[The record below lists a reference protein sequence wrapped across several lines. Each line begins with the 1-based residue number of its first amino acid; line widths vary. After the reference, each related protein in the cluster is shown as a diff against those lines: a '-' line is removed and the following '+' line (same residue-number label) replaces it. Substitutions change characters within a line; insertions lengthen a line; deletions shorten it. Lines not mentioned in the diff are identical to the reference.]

1 MIRFNADPELIIAEA
16 GDEAQ
21 PARIAGIAVPWEPVS
36 AVVSDGTR
44 VAFKRGAFDVNGKK
58 AKLVENHDLTQL
70 RGTVEI
76 SDGDEGLEFVATFA
90 NTAASRDAIELV
102 KAGAYDSVSVG
113 ANPIKFK
120 YDKKGTMIVSQ
131 AELVELSLVAVPAF
145 KDAVITEIAASEPE
159 ADEQE
164 TPATSEGD
172 EQMSEEIKAEAPEAP
187 VVPTTPIYAA
197 AKREFV
203 MPSAAEYISKFL
215 QGGAEWAEFETR
227 LRAAAPD
234 VVTTDAPGVLPK
246 PIVTPVYNSLRGI
259 RPVIDAIGVKAM
271 PQAGKVFIRP
281 EVTTHTTI
289 GASNGENTPLDQGT
303 FVISENQ
310 VTKAVYGGYVKV
322 SEEVMDWSQ
331 PEIVQLI
338 LDDMARAYAKET
350 DNVAADNLVTGASTT
365 TNFTVADITKPA
377 EWARWMYTAAEAI
390 LTNTQYLPTHL
401 FLSPNMFRALG
412 LLVDDQKRPLFPQVG
427 PMNAFG
433 SMSPTGTPAAAF
445 GFTVVVDANFDND
458 TVIVGVPDGYEIFE
472 QQTGAISAE
481 ANDGSLSRTIAFR
494 GYLATL
500 MIEAGKFRKAAFV

>member
-1 MIRFNADPELIIAEA
+1 MIRFNANPDLIIAEA
-16 GDEAQ
+16 GDDAK
-21 PARIAGIAVPWEPVS
+21 PARIGGIAVPWAPVS

-44 VAFKRGAFDVNGKK
+44 VAFQRGAFDVSQKR

-70 RGTVEI
+70 RGVVEI
-76 SDGDEGLEFVATFA
+76 MDGDDGLEFVATFA
-90 NTAASRDAIELV
+90 NTAAARDAIELV

-113 ANPIKFK
+113 ANPVKYK
-120 YDKKGTMIVSQ
+120 YDKNGTMIVSE

-159 ADEQE
+159 ADETP
-164 TPATSEGD
+164 TPAIPE
-172 EQMSEEIKAEAPEAP
+172 EEPMSEEIKAEAEAP
-187 VVPTTPIYAA
+187 AVIPTTPIHATA
-197 AKREFV
+197 RREFV

-215 QGGAEWAEFETR
+215 QGGAEWAEFDAR

-234 VVTTDAPGVLPK
+234 VVTTDVPGVLPR

-259 RPVIDAIGVKAM
+259 RPVIDAIGAKAM
-271 PQAGKVFIRP
+271 PQGGKVFIRP

-289 GASNGENTPLDQGT
+289 GASNGENQPLDQGT
-303 FVISENQ
+303 FVVTDNQ

-322 SEEVMDWSQ
+322 SEESIDWSQ

-338 LDDMARAYAKET
+338 LDDMAREYAKQT
-350 DNVAADNLVTGASTT
+350 DNVAADNLVTGANVT
-365 TNFTVADITKPA
+365 TNFTVADIAEPA

-401 FLSPNMFRALG
+401 FLSANMFRALG

-433 SMSPTGTPAAAF
+433 SMSPTGAPAAAF
-445 GFTVVVDANFDND
+445 GFTVVVDANFAND

-472 QQTGAISAE
+472 QQKGAISAE
-481 ANDGSLSRTIAFR
+481 ANDGSLSRTLAFR

-500 MIEAGKFRKAAFV
+500 MIESQKFRKAAFV

>member
-1 MIRFNADPELIIAEA
+1 MIRFHADPELIIAEA
-16 GDEAQ
+16 GEENT
-21 PARIAGIAVPWEPVS
+21 PARIGGIAVPWAPVS
-36 AVVSDGTR
+36 AVVMDGTR
-44 VAFKRGAFDVNGKK
+44 VAFQRGAFDVTQKR

-76 SDGDEGLEFVATFA
+76 MDSEEGLEFVATFA
-90 NTAASRDAIELV
+90 NTAAARDAIELV

-113 ANPIKFK
+113 ANPVKYK
-120 YDKKGTMIVSQ
+120 YDKNGTMIVSQ

-159 ADEQE
+159 ADETP
-164 TPATSEGD
+164 TPAIPE
-172 EQMSEEIKAEAPEAP
+172 EEKVSEEIKAEAEAP
-187 VVPTTPIYAA
+187 AVIPTTPIYAT

-215 QGGAEWAEFETR
+215 QGGAEWAEFSTK
-227 LRAAAPD
+227 LQAAAPD

-289 GASNGENTPLDQGT
+289 GASNGENVALDQGT

-310 VTKAVYGGYVKV
+310 VTKGVYGGYVKV

-350 DNVAADNLVTGASTT
+350 DNVAADNLVSGATTT
-365 TNFTVADITKPA
+365 TNFTVADIADPK
-377 EWARWMYTAAEAI
+377 EWARWMYTASEAI
-390 LTNTQYLPTHL
+390 LQNTQYLPSHL
-401 FLSPNMFRALG
+401 FLSANMWRALG
-412 LLVDDQKRPLFPQVG
+412 LLSDTADRPLFPQAG

-433 SMSPTGTPAAAF
+433 SMNPAGTQAAAF
-445 GFTVVVDANFDND
+445 GFTVVVDANFAND

-472 QQTGAISAE
+472 QQKGAISAE

-500 MIEAGKFRKAAFV
+500 MIEGGKFRKAAFV